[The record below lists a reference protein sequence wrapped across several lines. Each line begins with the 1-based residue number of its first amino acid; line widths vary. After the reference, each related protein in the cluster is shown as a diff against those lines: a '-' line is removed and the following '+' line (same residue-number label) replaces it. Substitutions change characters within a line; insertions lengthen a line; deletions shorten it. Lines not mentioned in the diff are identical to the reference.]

1 MSMEQMLRHFGLLG
15 THSLL
20 SDWPKAANT
29 QWCLQALATQT
40 ALQGQEQAKSP
51 SHAWRETVALQHG
64 GSEVGFGIL

>member
-20 SDWPKAANT
+20 SDWPKDANI

-40 ALQGQEQAKSP
+40 ALQGQKQAERP
-51 SHAWRETVALQHG
+51 SHAWWETVALQHG